1 MPLEPTS
8 PDAVVTRHSNG
19 LDQFFSYIRNDV
31 GLRLLDLGGANQANV
46 SFITS
51 LGHRLTSEDLL
62 RNAWHHWAGGRSTEP
77 VTPDQVE
84 AFLAQNLNFPDN
96 SFDGVLVWDALE
108 HLEHAL
114 LTGVIER
121 LRRIVRPGSY
131 LLAVFHAQER
141 FDTDPVQYAFRI
153 QDARTIVLS
162 PKARKRPQQVFNNRT
177 LEKLFGGFESLKF
190 FLTRESL
197 REVIIKR

>member
-1 MPLEPTS
+1 
-8 PDAVVTRHSNG
+8 VITRHSNG
-19 LDQFFSYIRNDV
+19 LEQFFTYIRNDS

-62 RNAWHHWAGGRSTEP
+62 RNAWHHWAGASASEP
-77 VTPDQVE
+77 VTPEQAA
-84 AFLAQNLNFPDN
+84 AFLDSNLDFPEN

-114 LTGVIER
+114 LGGVIER
-121 LRRIVRPGSY
+121 LLKIVRPGSY
-131 LLAVFHAQER
+131 MLAVFHAQER
-141 FDTDPVQYAFRI
+141 FETEPMQYSFRI
-153 QDARTIVLS
+153 QDARTIVLA
-162 PKARKRPQQVFNNRT
+162 PKTRKRPHQVFNNRT
-177 LEKLFGGFESLKF
+177 LEKLFSGFESLKF
-190 FLTRESL
+190 FLTRDSL